1 MRTEVLVVAAVIKR
15 RKSYLICQR
24 PLDKRYGGLWEFPG
38 GKLLDGETLF
48 EGARR
53 ELAEELGI
61 DVQKVGDPLLSL
73 HDPGSDFVI
82 MFCPAEAVGEPR
94 ATEHLDLRWVE
105 ASKLWSFE
113 LAPSDRRFAATLSVE
128 DGG

>member
-1 MRTEVLVVAAVIKR
+1 MKPEVLVVAAVIQ
-15 RKSYLICQR
+15 RKNSYLICQR
-24 PLDKRYGGLWEFPG
+24 PLDKRHGGLWEFPG
-38 GKLLDGETLF
+38 GKLLDGETPF

-53 ELAEELGI
+53 ELVEELGI
-61 DVQKVGDPLLSL
+61 DVQEVGDPLLSL

-82 MFCPAEAVGEPR
+82 MFCPVEAVGEPT
-94 ATEHLDLRWVE
+94 AIEHLDLRWVE

-113 LAPSDRRFAATLSVE
+113 LAPSDRKFAETLGVE